1 MRGTFVLR
9 LVLLCSGLFA
19 QVAWA
24 AVEPGFY
31 VGAGAGSSNVSVT
44 DWNDN
49 NNNNDCCNYYYQDGN
64 ADTAGSVY
72 VGYRIMPYLAVEVGY
87 LDSGQPQWDE
97 NGVYI
102 RELGD
107 FFNLSVDL
115 KKLEATEVS
124 VLGILP
130 FGSIWEAYVRGG
142 AAFWSAEADQTAVSI
157 FNGAAFR
164 RSVNKDDT
172 GFLFGIGIGVTP
184 VPHWHV
190 RLEFQTYSIDKDLL
204 GGYGNASTDTLLVEA
219 EYRFGG

>member
-1 MRGTFVLR
+1 MRGIFVL
-9 LVLLCSGLFA
+9 LLALLSGGSFA
-19 QVAWA
+19 QAAWA
-24 AVEPGFY
+24 AIEPGFY
-31 VGAGAGSSNVSVT
+31 VGAGVGSSNVSVT

-64 ADTAGSVY
+64 ADTAGSVH
-72 VGYRIMPYLAVEVGY
+72 VGYRILPYLAVEVGY

-142 AAFWSAEADQTAVSI
+142 AAFWSAEADQTAVST
-157 FNGAAFR
+157 FGGAVFR
-164 RSVNKDDT
+164 RSVNKDDI
-172 GFLFGIGIGVTP
+172 GFLFGIGIGVSP
-184 VPHWHV
+184 IPHWNV

-204 GGYGNASTDTLLVEA
+204 GGYGNASADTFLLEA
-219 EYRFGG
+219 EYRFNG

>member
-19 QVAWA
+19 QAAWA

-142 AAFWSAEADQTAVSI
+142 AAFWSAEADQNGGQHFQRRGVSALREQ
-157 FNGAAFR
+157 GR
-164 RSVNKDDT
+164 H
-172 GFLFGIGIGVTP
+172 G
-184 VPHWHV
+184 
-190 RLEFQTYSIDKDLL
+190 
-204 GGYGNASTDTLLVEA
+204 LLVRHRHRCDPGPA
-219 EYRFGG
+219 LARPARVPDVLDRQGSARRLR